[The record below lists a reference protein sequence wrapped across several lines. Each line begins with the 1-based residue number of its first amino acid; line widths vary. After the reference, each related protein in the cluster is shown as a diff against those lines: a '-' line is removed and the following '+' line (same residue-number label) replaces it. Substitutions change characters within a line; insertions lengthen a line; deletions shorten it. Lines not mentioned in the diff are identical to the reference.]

1 MWQLGAKE
9 AERATVTLV
18 DVRAVSCARHDYYRD
33 GQILTKGD
41 REQRSRTQGPNSP
54 EQGRN
59 RELAKK
65 EN

>member
-33 GQILTKGD
+33 GQIFDKGRWRTEIKNPRTELT
-41 REQRSRTQGPNSP
+41 R
-54 EQGRN
+54 
-59 RELAKK
+59 
-65 EN
+65 